1 MSSVSD
7 DDSDDVFKDVLE
19 KKDEWILLYGMVLG
33 FGLVW
38 LIIMEMEECVVCVEC
53 ALHSNRMLCNTRY
66 SNDMITS

>member
-1 MSSVSD
+1 MI
-7 DDSDDVFKDVLE
+7 E
-19 KKDEWILLYGMVLG
+19 YYCMVWSWGLVW